1 MVKTKKGTMLVK
13 LLEEKKAFLVLV
25 FSNLI
30 TQLGITYYTMMHFPK
45 QGEGEGDKDGYPAIL
60 YKKWFLFLSILGILI
75 VMAFLPMNSFF
86 KFILFSIF
94 SAFFGIML
102 SSIRENKY
110 VSIAVAGTLC
120 VFVAMFSFGLLS
132 LLFNFHFGYN
142 TSSLLFYSLILL
154 IVVAFV
160 FSQTNQYF
168 TRAISIA
175 ALVLFSLYIIY
186 DTNHILQRNY
196 YGDFITASMDYYLDI
211 INIFTSIPKSIS
223 DVI

>member
-1 MVKTKKGTMLVK
+1 MSKTKKGTILFK

-30 TQLGITYYTMMHFPK
+30 TQLGITYYVMMRFPE
-45 QGEGEGDKDGYPAIL
+45 QGEEGGDGYPAIL

-86 KFILFSIF
+86 KFILFSVF
-94 SAFFGIML
+94 SAFFGMML
-102 SSIRENKY
+102 SSVRENKY

-154 IVVAFV
+154 IVITFV

-211 INIFTSIPKSIS
+211 VNIFTSIPKSIS
-223 DVI
+223 DVV